1 MTGTTPEA
9 TTMALPAVPDW
20 LTLRDGSLKPG
31 IRDHILFVVLGG
43 QPQYRLE
50 VRPAKGHSTCQVTQ
64 ANNGRRL
71 DAGKE
76 YADPATA
83 FSGGLDELRANLGW

>member
-1 MTGTTPEA
+1 
-9 TTMALPAVPDW
+9 MALPAVPDW
-20 LTLRDGSLKPG
+20 LKHRDGSLEPG
-31 IRDHILFVVLGG
+31 VREHILFVVLGG

-50 VRPAKGHSTCQVTQ
+50 VRPAKGKETCIVTQ

-76 YADPATA
+76 YADPAAA
-83 FSGGLDELRANLGW
+83 FVGGLDELRDQLGW